1 MAFDRER
8 LRQILGDTVSD
19 EALGDILKAHSQ
31 SVSQDKGS
39 IARMQQQLDS
49 YAAKEAEWEQQRQAG
64 LSDQERLQEALEA
77 ANRAQADYARKSA
90 RLDAEQVL
98 VKAGMT
104 ADQYGPLI
112 DSLVSEDSGKTVERA
127 NALVALVAAQ
137 AKAATDAAVRD
148 VLASTPAPGAGA
160 GGDGGA
166 AVTKE
171 RFDAMTYSEMVAFK
185 AENPD
190 AYKAFTSN

>member
-8 LRQILGDTVSD
+8 LRQILGDSVSD
-19 EALGDILKAHSQ
+19 DALGDILKAHSQ

-39 IARMQQQLDS
+39 ITRMQQQLDD
-49 YAAKEAEWEQQRQAG
+49 YAAKEAEWEAQRQAG
-64 LSDQERLQEALEA
+64 LSDQERLQEALARAEA
-77 ANRAQADYARKSA
+77 TQAEYARKSA

-104 ADQYGPLI
+104 AEQYGPLL

-137 AKAATDAAVRD
+137 TKAASDAAVRD
-148 VLASTPAPGAGA
+148 VLASTPTPSAGT
-160 GGDGGA
+160 GNDGGA
-166 AVTKE
+166 VSKE
-171 RFDAMTYSEMVAFK
+171 RFDAMTFSEQVAFK
-185 AENPD
+185 AENPE
-190 AYKAFTSN
+190 AFKRFTQN

>member
-19 EALGDILKAHSQ
+19 DALGDILKAHSQ

-39 IARMQQQLDS
+39 ITRMQQQLDA

-64 LSDQERLQEALEA
+64 LSDQERLQEALARAEA
-77 ANRAQADYARKSA
+77 TQAEYARKSA

-104 ADQYGPLI
+104 ADQYGPLL

-137 AKAATDAAVRD
+137 SKAASDAAVRGM
-148 VLASTPAPGAGA
+148 LASTPTPSAGT
-160 GGDGGA
+160 GNDGGV
-166 AVTKE
+166 VTKE
-171 RFDAMTYSEMVAFK
+171 RFDAMTYSEQVAFK
-185 AENPD
+185 AENPE
-190 AYKAFTSN
+190 AFRRFTQL

>member
-8 LRQILGDTVSD
+8 LRQILGDQVSD

-39 IARMQQQLDS
+39 ITRMQQQLDA

-64 LSDQERLQEALEA
+64 LSDQERLQEALARAEA
-77 ANRAQADYARKSA
+77 TQAEYARKSA
-90 RLDAEQVL
+90 RLDAELVL

-104 ADQYGPLI
+104 ADQYGPLL

-127 NALVALVAAQ
+127 NALVAH
-137 AKAATDAAVRD
+137 AT
-148 VLASTPAPGAGA
+148 S
-160 GGDGGA
+160 
-166 AVTKE
+166 K
-171 RFDAMTYSEMVAFK
+171 FFK
-185 AENPD
+185 KHPNICP
-190 AYKAFTSN
+190 